1 MPSFHPLTIKDIRRE
16 TDQCVSISF
25 DIPAQ
30 LKDEFAY
37 KQGQYLTLR
46 LDINGEQLR
55 RSYSLCSSPAV
66 DADPRIAVKAIENG
80 RASNYLNNGIKPGDT
95 LEVMRPMGNFYV
107 DMPATEQMHVVA
119 FAAGSGITP
128 IMSLMKT
135 ALNANANNKFT
146 LFYGNR
152 DQQQIIFKDELDKLQ
167 STFGNRLQIHHILS
181 RETTADPLFTGRI
194 SAEKCSDLMAHF
206 EDTQSAD
213 HYFLCGPFD
222 MINAIRASLKQKGIA
237 DEKVHFE
244 LFTTEAPDE
253 DKKQAVAEE
262 NGLEM
267 VASSQVTVVLDGEE
281 TVVTVTNRDNILD
294 AVLDAG
300 LDAPYACTGGSCC
313 TCRAKVLKG
322 KAIMDVNYALTEKE
336 VAAGYILTCQS
347 HPTTSEMVV
356 DYDAP

>member
-1 MPSFHPLTIKDIRRE
+1 MPSFHTLTIKDIRRE

-25 DIPAQ
+25 NIPAE
-30 LKDEFAY
+30 LKEEFAY
-37 KQGQYLTLR
+37 KQGQYLTIR
-46 LDINGEQLR
+46 LTVNGEQIR
-55 RSYSLCSSPAV
+55 RSYSLCSAPNI
-66 DADPRIAVKAIENG
+66 DAEPRIAVKAIENG
-80 RASNYLNNGIKPGDT
+80 RASAYLNNGIKPGDT
-95 LEVMRPMGNFYV
+95 LDVMRPMGNFYV
-107 DMPATEQMHVVA
+107 EMPPTEQLHIVA

-128 IMSLMKT
+128 IMSLLKT
-135 ALNANANNKFT
+135 ALNANDNNKFT

-152 DQQQIIFKDELDKLQ
+152 SQQEVIFKDELTALQ
-167 STFGNRLQIHHILS
+167 NKFGNRLEVHHILS
-181 RETTADPLFTGRI
+181 RESTADPLFQGRI
-194 SAEKCSDLMAHF
+194 SAEKCSELMAHF
-206 EDTQSAD
+206 SDTQTAD

-222 MINAIRASLKQKGIA
+222 MINAIRSSMKQKGIS

-253 DKKQAVAEE
+253 DKKQAAAEE
-262 NGLEM
+262 SGLKM

-281 TVVTVTNRDNILD
+281 TVVTVTNKDNILN
-294 AVLDAG
+294 AVLDSG